1 MKHEGLLLVGISGL
15 VDGCRFH
22 LAHGRSAVVGRSST
36 CDISLRKLPNYLA
49 LPAADREGDKP
60 FLTVSRSHV
69 RITVRNSA
77 CVEIENLGRHG
88 TFLDGVAVDKT
99 TITDLRE
106 KTRDLRLGD
115 RETLRLSWGDWD
127 DADGPVA
134 IRIGEDVD
142 EKRKTMTGRREERD
156 EDD

>member
-1 MKHEGLLLVGISGL
+1 MKHEGLLLAGISGL

-22 LAHGRSAVVGRSST
+22 LAHGRSAVVGRST
-36 CDISLRKLPNYLA
+36 ACDISLRKLPSYLA

-60 FLTVSRSHV
+60 FLTVSRNHV

-88 TFLDGVAVDKT
+88 TFLDGSAVDKT

-106 KTRDLRLGD
+106 KPRDLRLGD

-127 DADGPVA
+127 DKDGPVV
-134 IRIGEDVD
+134 IRVGEEVD
-142 EKRKTMTGRREERD
+142 ERRKSQSGRSEPRD